1 MTIVATWI
9 ENKNDKSNHQRLVVA
24 SDSRLSGGGV
34 WDCCPKIFPLDRD
47 DSVIAFC
54 GNTYFTYPLILQI
67 LTTIKSYRKSA
78 SREMVLCDLASHI
91 TKLINDMLEQ
101 VNELPDPDDKQ
112 DFKLILAGYSNT
124 LHGFQAWE
132 FFHQYVRDEK
142 GCKIPKKEKYA
153 GEFSVN
159 GIKYQ
164 KEKNI
169 TCHNRKF
176 EKRSI
181 YFFGD
186 HTDIAEDILIEKLSK
201 QSGLHHKDRK
211 NLNEP
216 LGLLPLQVIAE
227 LSTNESIEKNI
238 KTKKEIIKKTIHLR
252 EIGGAPQIFKIYTYL
267 RVLPFNILWRY
278 RQNKHESINIT
289 HLGRPLLNY
298 ESSMYACYDL
308 ENFELYTHQKIIEKL
323 SKNQDYQI

>member
-1 MTIVATWI
+1 M
-9 ENKNDKSNHQRLVVA
+9 D
-24 SDSRLSGGGV
+24 
-34 WDCCPKIFPLDRD
+34 
-47 DSVIAFC
+47 
-54 GNTYFTYPLILQI
+54 
-67 LTTIKSYRKSA
+67 
-78 SREMVLCDLASHI
+78 LCDLASHI

-159 GIKYQ
+159 GIEYQ

-238 KTKKEIIKKTIHLR
+238 KTKKEIIK
-252 EIGGAPQIFKIYTYL
+252 
-267 RVLPFNILWRY
+267 RY